1 MATQTIDLGQVFDPE
16 VAAAA
21 DNNALSLN
29 GGYDGRSIKDL
40 LGCSTWDETYTALS
54 AKKCSELGFLRLG
67 DYLDVTLTS
76 AAYTQQQALRFVVAD
91 VDPYYWCGETTISSH
106 HIAFVAS
113 VPIAVASSV
122 TGAANTSYLQWN
134 TTDTNNG
141 TSSQAA
147 PYMASNLHAWEQK
160 LASVLPSALSSALLE
175 PQFLLETRYSS
186 SGSLTDSTGWAGNT
200 VGKIWSL
207 SETEVCGQLV
217 RGTKVWSVGMDAQ
230 FALFR
235 HNRWRLNGARAHWWL
250 RSVSGG
256 SSSIVC
262 IVDGAGSATSVGAA
276 YGWILPRPGFLFKL
290 AG

>member
-1 MATQTIDLGQVFDPE
+1 MATQTIDLGRVFDPE

-21 DNNALSLN
+21 GNNALSLN

-54 AKKCSELGFLRLG
+54 AKKCSELGFLRIG

-76 AAYTQQQALRFVVAD
+76 AAYTQQQTLRFVVAD
-91 VDPYYWCGETTISSH
+91 VDPYYQCGDTAISSH

-113 VPIAVASSV
+113 VPIVVASSV
-122 TGAANTSYLQWN
+122 TGAANAGRLQWN
-134 TTDTNNG
+134 TTSTNNG

-175 PQFLLETRYSS
+175 PRFLLETRYSS
-186 SGSLTDSTGWAGNT
+186 SGSLTDSTGWAWNT
-200 VGKIWSL
+200 VGKIFSL
-207 SETEVCGQLV
+207 SETEVYGQLV
-217 RGTKVWSVGMDAQ
+217 RGTKGWSVGMDAQ

-235 HNRWRLNGARAHWWL
+235 HNRWRLNGVRDFWWL
-250 RSVSGG
+250 RSVTGG
-256 SSSIVC
+256 SSSDVC
-262 IVDGAGSATSVGAA
+262 RIAYLGYVASTAATDD
-276 YGWILPRPGFLFKL
+276 WTRPRSGFLLKL

>member
-54 AKKCSELGFLRLG
+54 AKKHSELGFLHLG

-76 AAYTQQQALRFVVAD
+76 AAYTQQQTLRFVVAD
-91 VDPYYWCGETTISSH
+91 VDPYYQCGDKAISSH
-106 HIAFVAS
+106 HITFVAS
-113 VPIAVASSV
+113 VPIAVTSSV

-134 TTDTNNG
+134 TSNTNNG
-141 TSSQAA
+141 ASSQAA

-175 PQFLLETRYSS
+175 PRFLLETRYSS
-186 SGSLTDSTGWAGNT
+186 SGSLTDSTARAWNT

-207 SETEVCGQLV
+207 SETEVYGQLV
-217 RGTKVWSVGMDAQ
+217 WGTKGHSVGMDAQ

-235 HNRWRLNGARAHWWL
+235 HNRWRMNSARVCWWL
-250 RSVSGG
+250 RSVGGG
-256 SSSIVC
+256 SSSYACV
-262 IVDGAGSATSVGAA
+262 VDSLGYADSFGATFGLVR
-276 YGWILPRPGFLFKL
+276 PRPGFLFKL
-290 AG
+290 AD

>member
-54 AKKCSELGFLRLG
+54 AKKHSELGFLRLG

-76 AAYTQQQALRFVVAD
+76 AAYTQQQTLRFVVAD
-91 VDPYYWCGETTISSH
+91 VDPYYQCGDTAISSH
-106 HIAFVAS
+106 HIAFVAAT
-113 VPIAVASSV
+113 PIAVASSV

-134 TTDTNNG
+134 TTNTNNG

-147 PYMASNLHAWEQK
+147 PYMASNLYAWEQK

-175 PQFLLETRYSS
+175 PRFLLETRYSS
-186 SGSLTDSTGWAGNT
+186 SGSLTDSTGWAWNT
-200 VGKIWSL
+200 VGKIFSL
-207 SETEVCGQLV
+207 SETEVYGQLV
-217 RGTKVWSVGMDAQ
+217 WGTKGWSVGMDAQ
-230 FALFR
+230 LALFR
-235 HNRWRLNGARAHWWL
+235 HNRWRLNDVRDFWWL
-250 RSVSGG
+250 RSVRGG
-256 SSSIVC
+256 SSSSVC
-262 IVDGAGSATSVGAA
+262 DVDLGGAA
-276 YGWILPRPGFLFKL
+276 SSYGATVGWVRPRPGFLFKL

>member
-54 AKKCSELGFLRLG
+54 AKKHSELGFLRLG

-76 AAYTQQQALRFVVAD
+76 AAYTQQQTLRFVVAD
-91 VDPYYWCGETTISSH
+91 VDPYYQCGDTAISSH

-113 VPIAVASSV
+113 APIAVASSV
-122 TGAANTSYLQWN
+122 TGAANTSHLQWN
-134 TTDTNNG
+134 TSSTNNG

-160 LASVLPSALSSALLE
+160 LASVLPSALSSVLLE
-175 PQFLLETRYSS
+175 PRFLLETRYSS
-186 SGSLTDSTGWAGNT
+186 SGSLTDSTGWAWNA

-207 SETEVCGQLV
+207 SETEVYGQLV
-217 RGTKVWSVGMDAQ
+217 WGTKEWSVGMDAQ

-235 HNRWRLNGARAHWWL
+235 HNRWRMNSERVRWWL
-250 RSVSGG
+250 RSVRGG
-256 SSSIVC
+256 SSSDVC
-262 IVDGAGSATSVGAA
+262 FVDHSGYASSYDAA
-276 YGWILPRPGFLFKL
+276 FGWVCPRPGFLFKL

>member
-1 MATQTIDLGQVFDPE
+1 MATQTIDLGRVFDPE

-54 AKKCSELGFLRLG
+54 AKKHSELGFLHLG

-76 AAYTQQQALRFVVAD
+76 AAYTQQQTLRFVVAD
-91 VDPYYWCGETTISSH
+91 VDPYYQCGDTAISSR
-106 HIAFVAS
+106 HIAFVAAT
-113 VPIAVASSV
+113 PIAVASSV

-134 TTDTNNG
+134 TSSTNNG

-147 PYMASNLHAWEQK
+147 PYMASNLYAWEQK

-175 PQFLLETRYSS
+175 PRFLLETRYSS
-186 SGSLTDSTGWAGNT
+186 SGSLTDSTGWAWNT
-200 VGKIWSL
+200 VGKIFSL
-207 SETEVCGQLV
+207 SETEVYGQLV
-217 RGTKVWSVGMDAQ
+217 WGTKGWSVGMDAQ
-230 FALFR
+230 LALFR
-235 HNRWRLNGARAHWWL
+235 RNRWRMNSERDTWWL
-250 RSVSGG
+250 RSVGGG
-256 SSSIVC
+256 SSSGVC
-262 IVDGAGSATSVGAA
+262 YVDRNGNAYSYVAT
-276 YGWILPRPGFLFKL
+276 YGWVRPRPGFLFKL

>member
-54 AKKCSELGFLRLG
+54 AKKHSELGFLHLG

-76 AAYTQQQALRFVVAD
+76 AAYTQQQTLRFVVAD
-91 VDPYYWCGETTISSH
+91 VDPYYQCGDTAISSH

-122 TGAANTSYLQWN
+122 TGAMNTSYLQWN
-134 TTDTNNG
+134 TTNTNNG

-147 PYMASNLHAWEQK
+147 PYMASNLYAWEQK

-175 PQFLLETRYSS
+175 PRFLLEARYSS
-186 SGSLTDSTGWAGNT
+186 SGSLTDSTGCAWNT

-207 SETEVCGQLV
+207 SETEVYGQLV
-217 RGTKVWSVGMDAQ
+217 WGTKGWSVGMDAQ

-235 HNRWRLNGARAHWWL
+235 HNRWRLNGSRDSWWL
-250 RSVSGG
+250 RSAGGG
-256 SSSIVC
+256 SSSGVC
-262 IVDGAGSATSVGAA
+262 CVVGFATTYDATN
-276 YGWILPRPGFLFKL
+276 GWFRPRPGFLLKL

>member
-76 AAYTQQQALRFVVAD
+76 AAYTQQQTLRFVAAD
-91 VDPYYWCGETTISSH
+91 VDPYYQCGDTAISSH

-134 TTDTNNG
+134 TSNTNNG

-175 PQFLLETRYSS
+175 PRFLLETRYSS
-186 SGSLTDSTGWAGNT
+186 SGSLTESTGWAWNT

-207 SETEVCGQLV
+207 SETEVYGQLMW
-217 RGTKVWSVGMDAQ
+217 GTKVWSVGASAQ

-235 HNRWRLNGARAHWWL
+235 HNRWRLNGGRGTWWL
-250 RSVSGG
+250 RSVRDG
-256 SSSIVC
+256 SSSNVC
-262 IVDGAGSATSVGAA
+262 LVDDHGAATSNGATNV
-276 YGWILPRPGFLFKL
+276 WVRPRSGFLLKL

>member
-54 AKKCSELGFLRLG
+54 AKKHSELGFLHLG

-76 AAYTQQQALRFVVAD
+76 AAYTQQQTLRFVVAD
-91 VDPYYWCGETTISSH
+91 VDPYYQCGGTAISSH
-106 HIAFVAS
+106 HIAFVAATS
-113 VPIAVASSV
+113 IAVASSV

-134 TTDTNNG
+134 TSSTNNG

-160 LASVLPSALSSALLE
+160 LASVLPSALSSVLLE
-175 PQFLLETRYSS
+175 PRFLLETRYSS
-186 SGSLTDSTGWAGNT
+186 SGSLTDSTGWGWNA
-200 VGKIWSL
+200 VGKIFSL

-217 RGTKVWSVGMDAQ
+217 WGTKGWSVGMDAQ
-230 FALFR
+230 LALFR
-235 HNRWRLNGARAHWWL
+235 HNRWRINSARAHWWL
-250 RSVSGG
+250 RSVKGG
-256 SSSIVC
+256 SSSGVC
-262 IVDGAGSATSVGAA
+262 RVGYDGSAYSYDASD
-276 YGWILPRPGFLFKL
+276 GWGRPRPGFLFKL

>member
-54 AKKCSELGFLRLG
+54 AKKHSELGFLRLG

-76 AAYTQQQALRFVVAD
+76 AAYTQQQTLRFVVAD
-91 VDPYYWCGETTISSH
+91 VDPYYQCGDTAISSH

-134 TTDTNNG
+134 TTNTNNG

-175 PQFLLETRYSS
+175 PQFMLETRYSS
-186 SGSLTDSTGWAGNT
+186 SGSLTDSTGGAWST
-200 VGKIWSL
+200 VGKIFSL
-207 SETEVCGQLV
+207 SETEVYGQLV
-217 RGTKVWSVGMDAQ
+217 RGTKGWSVGMGAQ

-235 HNRWRLNGARAHWWL
+235 HNRWRLNGLRGSWWL
-250 RSVSGG
+250 RSVRGG
-256 SSSIVC
+256 SSSHVC
-262 IVDGAGSATSVGAA
+262 FVDHVGNANSGDA
-276 YGWILPRPGFLFKL
+276 SGGWVRTRPGFLLKL

>member
-54 AKKCSELGFLRLG
+54 AKKHSELGFLRLG

-76 AAYTQQQALRFVVAD
+76 AAYTQQQTLRFVVAD
-91 VDPYYWCGETTISSH
+91 VDPYYQCGDTAISSH
-106 HIAFVAS
+106 HIAFVAAT
-113 VPIAVASSV
+113 PIAVASSV

-134 TTDTNNG
+134 TSNTNNG

-175 PQFLLETRYSS
+175 PRFLLETRYSS
-186 SGSLTDSTGWAGNT
+186 SGSLTDSTGWAWNT
-200 VGKIWSL
+200 VGKIFSL
-207 SETEVCGQLV
+207 SETEVYGQLV
-217 RGTKVWSVGMDAQ
+217 WGTKGWSVGMDAQ
-230 FALFR
+230 LALFR
-235 HNRWRLNGARAHWWL
+235 RNRWRVNSARDHWWL
-250 RSVSGG
+250 RSVRGG
-256 SSSIVC
+256 SSSYVC
-262 IVDGAGSATSVGAA
+262 YVDGDGSAGSLDATH
-276 YGWILPRPGFLFKL
+276 GWVRPRPGFLFKL

>member
-54 AKKCSELGFLRLG
+54 AKKHSELGFLRLG

-76 AAYTQQQALRFVVAD
+76 AAYTQQQTLRFVVAD
-91 VDPYYWCGETTISSH
+91 VDPYYQCGDTAISSH

-113 VPIAVASSV
+113 APIAVASSV

-134 TTDTNNG
+134 TSSTNNG

-160 LASVLPSALSSALLE
+160 LASVLPSALSSVLLE
-175 PQFLLETRYSS
+175 PRFLLETRYSS
-186 SGSLTDSTGWAGNT
+186 SGSLTDSTGWAWNA

-207 SETEVCGQLV
+207 SETEVYGQLV
-217 RGTKVWSVGMDAQ
+217 WGTKGWSVGMDAQ

-235 HNRWRLNGARAHWWL
+235 HNRWRMYSARGTWWL
-250 RSVSGG
+250 RSVGGG
-256 SSSIVC
+256 SSSGVC
-262 IVDGAGSATSVGAA
+262 LVDDHGVATSNVATN
-276 YGWILPRPGFLFKL
+276 GWVRPRPGFLFKL

>member
-54 AKKCSELGFLRLG
+54 AEKHSELGFLRLG

-76 AAYTQQQALRFVVAD
+76 AAYTQQQTLRFVVAD
-91 VDPYYWCGETTISSH
+91 VDPYYQCGDTAISSH

-113 VPIAVASSV
+113 APIAVASSV

-134 TTDTNNG
+134 TTNTNNG

-160 LASVLPSALSSALLE
+160 LASVLPSALSSVLLE
-175 PQFLLETRYSS
+175 PRFLLETRYSS
-186 SGSLTDSTGWAGNT
+186 SGSLTDSTGWAWNA

-207 SETEVCGQLV
+207 SETEVYGQLV
-217 RGTKVWSVGMDAQ
+217 WGTKGWSVGMDAQ

-235 HNRWRLNGARAHWWL
+235 HNRWRMNSERVAWWL
-250 RSVSGG
+250 RSVRGG
-256 SSSIVC
+256 SSSGVC
-262 IVDGAGSATSVGAA
+262 YVGYNGNATSYDATT
-276 YGWILPRPGFLFKL
+276 GWVRPRPGFLFKL

>member
-54 AKKCSELGFLRLG
+54 AKKHSELGFLRLG

-76 AAYTQQQALRFVVAD
+76 AAYTQQQTLRFVVAD
-91 VDPYYWCGETTISSH
+91 VDPYYQCGDTAISSH

-113 VPIAVASSV
+113 APIAVASSV

-134 TTDTNNG
+134 TSNTNNG

-160 LASVLPSALSSALLE
+160 LASVLPSALSSVLLE
-175 PQFLLETRYSS
+175 PRFLLETRYSS
-186 SGSLTDSTGWAGNT
+186 SGSLTDSTGWGWST
-200 VGKIWSL
+200 VGKIFSL
-207 SETEVCGQLV
+207 SETEVYGQLV
-217 RGTKVWSVGMDAQ
+217 WGTKGWSVGMDAQ
-230 FALFR
+230 LALFR
-235 HNRWRLNGARAHWWL
+235 HNRWRINSARGYWWL
-250 RSVSGG
+250 RSVRGG
-256 SSSIVC
+256 SSSSVC
-262 IVDGAGSATSVGAA
+262 YVDYRGSASSYDAA
-276 YGWILPRPGFLFKL
+276 NGWVRPRPGFLFKL

>member
-21 DNNALSLN
+21 DNNSLSLN

-54 AKKCSELGFLRLG
+54 AKKHSELGFLRLG

-76 AAYTQQQALRFVVAD
+76 AAYTQQQTLRFVVAD
-91 VDPYYWCGETTISSH
+91 VDPYYQCGDTAVSSH

-113 VPIAVASSV
+113 APIAVASSV

-134 TTDTNNG
+134 TSNTNNG

-160 LASVLPSALSSALLE
+160 LASVLPSALSSVLIEHCVLLE
-175 PQFLLETRYSS
+175 SRYSS
-186 SGSLTDSTGWAGNT
+186 SGSLTDSTGWAWGT
-200 VGKIWSL
+200 VGKIFSL
-207 SETEVCGQLV
+207 SETEVYGQLV
-217 RGTKVWSVGMDAQ
+217 WGTKGWSVGMAAPL
-230 FALFR
+230 ALFR
-235 HNRWRLNGARAHWWL
+235 HNRWRLNSERGRWWL
-250 RSVSGG
+250 RSVGGG
-256 SSSIVC
+256 SSSNVC
-262 IVDGAGSATSVGAA
+262 VADQLGSAASSVATD
-276 YGWILPRPGFLFKL
+276 GWVRPRPGFLFKL

>member
-91 VDPYYWCGETTISSH
+91 VDPYYQCGNTAISSH

-134 TTDTNNG
+134 TTNTNNG

-175 PQFLLETRYSS
+175 PQFMLETRYSS

-207 SETEVCGQLV
+207 SETEVYGQLV
-217 RGTKVWSVGMDAQ
+217 WGTKGWSVGMDAQ
-230 FALFR
+230 LALFR
-235 HNRWRLNGARAHWWL
+235 RNRWRVNSERAVWWL
-250 RSVSGG
+250 RSVGGG
-256 SSSIVC
+256 SSSNVC
-262 IVDGAGSATSVGAA
+262 DVGHFGHANSDDATVG
-276 YGWILPRPGFLFKL
+276 WVRPRPGFLFKL

>member
-54 AKKCSELGFLRLG
+54 AKKHSELGFLRLG

-76 AAYTQQQALRFVVAD
+76 AAYTQQQTLRFVVAD
-91 VDPYYWCGETTISSH
+91 VDPYYQCGDTAISSH
-106 HIAFVAS
+106 HIAFVAAT
-113 VPIAVASSV
+113 PIAVASSV

-134 TTDTNNG
+134 TTNTNNG

-147 PYMASNLHAWEQK
+147 PYMASNLYAWEQK

-175 PQFLLETRYSS
+175 PRFLLETRYSS
-186 SGSLTDSTGWAGNT
+186 SGSLTDSTGWAWNT
-200 VGKIWSL
+200 VGKIFSL
-207 SETEVCGQLV
+207 SETEVYGQLV
-217 RGTKVWSVGMDAQ
+217 WGTKGWSVGMDAQ
-230 FALFR
+230 LALFR
-235 HNRWRLNGARAHWWL
+235 HNRWRLNDVRDFWWL
-250 RSVSGG
+250 RSVRGG
-256 SSSIVC
+256 SSSSVC
-262 IVDGAGSATSVGAA
+262 DVDLGGAA
-276 YGWILPRPGFLFKL
+276 SSYDATVGWVRPRPGFLFKL

>member
-54 AKKCSELGFLRLG
+54 AKKHSELGFLRLG

-76 AAYTQQQALRFVVAD
+76 AAYTQQQTLRFVVAD
-91 VDPYYWCGETTISSH
+91 VDPYYQCGDTAISSH

-122 TGAANTSYLQWN
+122 TGAASTSYLQWN
-134 TTDTNNG
+134 TSNTNNG

-160 LASVLPSALSSALLE
+160 LASVLPSALSSVLLE
-175 PQFLLETRYSS
+175 PRFLLETRYSS
-186 SGSLTDSTGWAGNT
+186 SGSLTDSTGWAWNA
-200 VGKIWSL
+200 VGKIFSL

-217 RGTKVWSVGMDAQ
+217 WGTKGWSVGMDAQ
-230 FALFR
+230 LALFR
-235 HNRWRLNGARAHWWL
+235 HNRWRMNSERVHWWL
-250 RSVSGG
+250 RSVRGG
-256 SSSIVC
+256 SSSGVC
-262 IVDGAGSATSVGAA
+262 IVDLFGNASSFDATF
-276 YGWILPRPGFLFKL
+276 GWVRPRPGFLFKL

>member
-54 AKKCSELGFLRLG
+54 AKKHSELGFLHLG

-76 AAYTQQQALRFVVAD
+76 AAYTQQQTLRFVVAD
-91 VDPYYWCGETTISSH
+91 VDPYYQCGDTAISSH
-106 HIAFVAS
+106 HIAFVADT
-113 VPIAVASSV
+113 PIAVASSV

-134 TTDTNNG
+134 TTSTNNG

-175 PQFLLETRYSS
+175 SQFLLETRYSS

-200 VGKIWSL
+200 VGKIFSL

-217 RGTKVWSVGMDAQ
+217 WGTKGWSVGMDAQ
-230 FALFR
+230 LALFL
-235 HNRWRLNGARAHWWL
+235 HNRRRLNSSRSHWWL
-250 RSVSGG
+250 RSVGGG
-256 SSSIVC
+256 SSSCVC
-262 IVDGAGSATSVGAA
+262 LVDGAGTMTSVGAA
-276 YGWILPRPGFLFKL
+276 YGWVRPRPGFLFKL

>member
-54 AKKCSELGFLRLG
+54 AKKHSELGFLRLG

-76 AAYTQQQALRFVVAD
+76 AAYTQQQTLRFVVAD
-91 VDPYYWCGETTISSH
+91 VDPYYQCGDTAISSH

-122 TGAANTSYLQWN
+122 TGAANTSFLQWN
-134 TTDTNNG
+134 TTNTNNG

-175 PQFLLETRYSS
+175 PRFLLETRYSS
-186 SGSLTDSTGWAGNT
+186 SGSLTDSTGWAWTT
-200 VGKIWSL
+200 VGKIWSF
-207 SETEVCGQLV
+207 SETEVYGQLV
-217 RGTKVWSVGMDAQ
+217 WGTKVWSVGMDAQ
-230 FALFR
+230 FAFFR
-235 HNRWRLNGARAHWWL
+235 HNRGRKNGSRDNWWL
-250 RSVSGG
+250 RSVEGGSASGVCNVGRSGG
-256 SSSIVC
+256 MYSE
-262 IVDGAGSATSVGAA
+262 GATG
-276 YGWILPRPGFLFKL
+276 GWLRPRPGFLLKL
-290 AG
+290 AD

>member
-54 AKKCSELGFLRLG
+54 AKKHSELGFLRLG

-76 AAYTQQQALRFVVAD
+76 AAYTQQQTLRFVVAD
-91 VDPYYWCGETTISSH
+91 VDPYYQCGDTAISSH

-113 VPIAVASSV
+113 APIAVASSV

-134 TTDTNNG
+134 TSNTNNG

-160 LASVLPSALSSALLE
+160 LASVLPSALSSVLLE
-175 PQFLLETRYSS
+175 PRFLLETRYSS
-186 SGSLTDSTGWAGNT
+186 SGSLTDSTGWAWNA

-207 SETEVCGQLV
+207 SETEVYGQLV
-217 RGTKVWSVGMDAQ
+217 WGTKGWSVGMDAQ

-235 HNRWRLNGARAHWWL
+235 HNRWRINSARGYWWL
-250 RSVSGG
+250 RSVRGG
-256 SSSIVC
+256 SSSGVC
-262 IVDGAGSATSVGAA
+262 YVDYRGSASSYDAA
-276 YGWILPRPGFLFKL
+276 NGWVRPRPGFLFKL